1 MTVVQ
6 GHQRDLS
13 IQNLH
18 FPGPQCP
25 RGRAFRWLHRALGRR
40 RHGAFHGARH
50 ACRARRALRR
60 ALDRALGRA
69 FDRLGFSTSHLA
81 YGQIGQHNA
90 ASWTKF
96 FCSQSLWDAQNC
108 VVLQTSQVT
117 EPSGSHPTSAP
128 GAHRR
133 RLGGANLRIH
143 TLLTFFSSRVP
154 NDGVSSKM
162 VFDVWSTP
170 ASW

>member
-1 MTVVQ
+1 MSHDWKLRT
-6 GHQRDLS
+6 S
-13 IQNLH
+13 K

-25 RGRAFRWLHRALGRR
+25 RGRAFRWPLDRALGPRR
-40 RHGAFHGARH
+40 RRGAFHGARH
-50 ACRARRALRR
+50 ACFCR

-69 FDRLGFSTSHLA
+69 FNRLGFSTSHLA
-81 YGQIGQHNA
+81 YGHNA
-90 ASWTKF
+90 ASWAKF
-96 FCSQSLWDAQNC
+96 FCSQSLWDAQNG

-133 RLGGANLRIH
+133 RLGGEHLRIH

>member
-1 MTVVQ
+1 MVFFVFFKFQICSKKRQKSFHDFQAHSAHVDEHSDHADSTDAEHSEDAATEHAETHAEHETEHSEHSTDWASVQ
-6 GHQRDLS
+6 
-13 IQNLH
+13 
-18 FPGPQCP
+18 
-25 RGRAFRWLHRALGRR
+25 ATWL
-40 RHGAFHGARH
+40 
-50 ACRARRALRR
+50 
-60 ALDRALGRA
+60 
-69 FDRLGFSTSHLA
+69 
-81 YGQIGQHNA
+81 QIGQHNA
-90 ASWTKF
+90 DSWTKF

-108 VVLQTSQVT
+108 VVFQTSQVT

-133 RLGGANLRIH
+133 RLGGEHLRMH

-162 VFDVWSTP
+162 VFDVWSTS